1 MATTV
6 PHTLPVDPARSQ
18 CKRTQEPNDQVL
30 FTETFFTLGRYLCP
44 SPSLPDVFLATP
56 SPQHCPSCTPES
68 SAMSQRF
75 SLSPLQYRI
84 LTYET
89 DSSHLCTQDSRN
101 RRESKGAGLP
111 FIEAAKLEIP
121 CLPCESRRRR
131 MHRDRKLGFR
141 QRRLHSGLRR
151 QSVRSRRMRRNMR
164 RRLQRR
170 PHLLPRPEIVRSVRM
185 RQNHF

>member
-121 CLPCESRRRR
+121 CLPAVCVRLSWTLCSCKCFHFLYR
-131 MHRDRKLGFR
+131 GFCK
-141 QRRLHSGLRR
+141 QKC
-151 QSVRSRRMRRNMR
+151 
-164 RRLQRR
+164 
-170 PHLLPRPEIVRSVRM
+170 HLIKRVSSQPILCPSCS
-185 RQNHF
+185 